1 MKPEKMDKTRFFISM
16 GIPATPQIK
25 EAQRKLR
32 EIPGISV
39 PGEVHLTLRFIGEAD
54 DKKINSLK
62 KRMQSLEDF
71 PSFKVSMKGMG
82 AFPNIKEPRVVWI
95 GADMGDPFYKILSS
109 LEKMLDDSSLDYDDK
124 PFKAH
129 VTLGRVKS
137 PSSKLTS
144 LITENRD
151 LEAGSFVCNNICLMG
166 SELRPTGAVH
176 SLIASYVLKD

>member
-1 MKPEKMDKTRFFISM
+1 MDKTRWFISI
-16 GIPATPQIK
+16 GIPVTPQIK
-25 EAQRKLR
+25 EAQKKLR

-39 PGEVHLTLRFIGEAD
+39 PEEVHLTLRFIGEAD
-54 DKKINSLK
+54 GKKIDLLK
-62 KRMQSLEDF
+62 KKMLALEDF
-71 PSFKVSMKGMG
+71 RSFRVSMKGMG

-109 LEKMLDDSSLDYDDK
+109 LEKMLDDSSLDYDNK

-129 VTLGRVKS
+129 VTLGRVKT

-151 LEAGSFVCNNICLMG
+151 LEAGSFDCHGICLMG

-176 SLIASYVLKD
+176 SLVASYGLKD